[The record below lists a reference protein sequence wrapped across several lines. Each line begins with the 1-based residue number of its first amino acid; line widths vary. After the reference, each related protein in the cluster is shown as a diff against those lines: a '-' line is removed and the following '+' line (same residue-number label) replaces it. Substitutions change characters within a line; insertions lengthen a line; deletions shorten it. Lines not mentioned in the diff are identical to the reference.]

1 MNALPSGLLR
11 TVSMTVVRS
20 RAGTDSDSEAL
31 VRAARS
37 AHDDLAGVLVPLIG
51 DLGLKALSAR
61 ALHLTKRDYPLDNLV
76 EGNGEMS
83 EALGEWLEQL
93 DAERVAEAGPAMLT
107 ALGGLLNTF
116 IGEGLT
122 LRLLRKAWPEGF
134 SDSATEETRAHD

>member
-1 MNALPSGLLR
+1 MNALHSGLLQ
-11 TVSMTVVRS
+11 TVSTTVVRS
-20 RAGTDSDSEAL
+20 RAASNSGSEAI

-51 DLGLKALSAR
+51 DLGLRALSAR
-61 ALHLTKRDYPLDNLV
+61 ALHLTKRDYPLESAV

-93 DAERVAEAGPAMLT
+93 DAARAAEAAPAMLA
-107 ALGGLLNTF
+107 ALGGLLTTF

-122 LRLLRKAWPEGF
+122 LRLLRKAWPDGF
-134 SDSATEETRAHD
+134 SDSAAEETQT